1 MALIVAT
8 FQVAVGE
15 EDFNVLR
22 KMVRY
27 VCLLGRLGPA
37 CLMDGLPF

>member
-15 EDFNVLR
+15 EDFTVLR

-27 VCLLGRLGPA
+27 VCLLGCLGLA